1 MHGCVKARRC
11 GKARHQGFRQ
21 GRFVQALY
29 DLLQNPESAAPLDLA
44 ALEIAQIEYPDLD
57 CGHYLKVID
66 GWAAELCDAGI
77 ESFRGENFI
86 REFHGFFYDQLGLHG
101 NTGDYYN
108 PLNSCL
114 NEVIDR
120 RTGIPITMA
129 VLYQELA
136 RRIGRDVRGVSFP
149 GHFLVEVRDGVFQ
162 CFVDVFH
169 RGRLMSKDDCLRMGR
184 ELTGIDY
191 ASRPELLEP
200 VEARSILI
208 RMLSNL
214 RGIYITRRANRKL
227 LAVLDLL
234 LIATPGDADEF
245 FSRAMVKMNL
255 HMHASAE
262 RDLQQYLKLRPDADN
277 KGEIEHQLQV
287 ARMLRSQMN

>member
-1 MHGCVKARRC
+1 
-11 GKARHQGFRQ
+11 
-21 GRFVQALY
+21 
-29 DLLQNPESAAPLDLA
+29 
-44 ALEIAQIEYPDLD
+44 
-57 CGHYLKVID
+57 
-66 GWAAELCDAGI
+66 
-77 ESFRGENFI
+77 
-86 REFHGFFYDQLGLHG
+86 
-101 NTGDYYN
+101 
-108 PLNSCL
+108 
-114 NEVIDR
+114 
-120 RTGIPITMA
+120 MA

-149 GHFLVEVRDGVFQ
+149 GHFLVEVRDGLFH

-184 ELTGIDY
+184 ELTGVDY
-191 ASRPELLEP
+191 ASRPEVLEP

-234 LIATPGDADEF
+234 LTATPGDADEL

>member
-1 MHGCVKARRC
+1 M
-11 GKARHQGFRQ
+11 
-21 GRFVQALY
+21 QALY

-57 CGHYLKVID
+57 CGRYLGVID

-86 REFHGFFYDQLGLHG
+86 REFHGFFYDQLGLQG
-101 NTGDYYN
+101 NTSDYYS

-136 RRIGRDVRGVSFP
+136 RRIGKDVRGVGFP
-149 GHFLVEVRDGVFQ
+149 GHFLVEVRDGVFR
-162 CFVDVFH
+162 CYVDVFH
-169 RGRLMSKDDCLRMGR
+169 RGRLMTKDDCLRMGL

-191 ASRPELLEP
+191 SSRPELLEP
-200 VEARSILI
+200 VDARSILI

-234 LIATPGDADEF
+234 LIAIPGDADEL

-262 RDLQQYLKLRPDADN
+262 RDLQQYLRLRPEADN